1 MTVLLSTESAVLH
14 GLIVALH
21 SLALPLARLV
31 QRTDCDSSARADTHA
46 HASHFTPQPLKT
58 QRAQL
63 KDHVRHRASTVLGVL
78 I

>member
-1 MTVLLSTESAVLH
+1 MLLSTEKVVLH

-21 SLALPLARLV
+21 LLALPLARLV
-31 QRTDCDSSARADTHA
+31 RRTDCDWTARADTHA

-63 KDHVRHRASTVLGVL
+63 KDHVRHRASTVIGVL